1 MNIEAPIPNHQ
12 LPYKCSN
19 CGRLHPLDL
28 PDWKCPVCGGLLNLS
43 APAVFDSAQIDKQ
56 VRGLWRYRHT
66 FPLPANAE
74 PVTLGEGDTPL
85 VPITL
90 DGRTVHFKIEG
101 LNPTGSFKDRGM
113 AVMFTGLKAVG
124 ITEALE
130 DSSGNAG
137 AAFAGYAA
145 RAGIKARV
153 FVPASASGPKRAQI
167 EAYGAELALV
177 EGPRTRAT
185 EAAQAAA
192 EHGLYYGSHIYNP
205 LGLAGNA
212 TAAYEIW
219 EQLGHAPETL
229 IVPVGH
235 GTLLLGLQRGFKALQ
250 AAGLIDR
257 LPRLI
262 AVQAMACAPIW
273 AVHRY
278 GRDGLRWVTEG
289 QTIAEGIRVFQP
301 VRGDAVLAAIAE
313 TGGAVLAYEDDAIR
327 AGREALAR
335 LGLYA
340 EPTCGVVWE
349 ALKQTPGEVVVMVTG
364 NGLKSSNQ
372 TIGVPSNGSSTTA
385 RAP

>member
-1 MNIEAPIPNHQ
+1 
-12 LPYKCSN
+12 
-19 CGRLHPLDL
+19 
-28 PDWKCPVCGGLLNLS
+28 
-43 APAVFDSAQIDKQ
+43 
-56 VRGLWRYRHT
+56 
-66 FPLPANAE
+66 
-74 PVTLGEGDTPL
+74 
-85 VPITL
+85 
-90 DGRTVHFKIEG
+90 VHFKLEG

-113 AVMFTGLKAVG
+113 AVMCTALKALG
-124 ITEALE
+124 ISEALE

-167 EAYGAELALV
+167 EAYGAELVPV
-177 EGPRTRAT
+177 EGPRSKAT

-192 EHGLYYGSHIYNP
+192 QSTYYASHIYNP

-219 EQLGHAPETL
+219 EQLGHAPENIIL
-229 IVPVGH
+229 PIGH
-235 GTLLLGLQRGFKALQ
+235 GTLLLGLQRGFRALKE
-250 AAGLIDR
+250 AKLIER
-257 LPRLI
+257 LPRFI
-262 AVQAMACAPIW
+262 GVQAMACAPIW

-313 TGGAVLAYEDDAIR
+313 TDGTVLAYEDDAIR
-327 AGREALAR
+327 AGREALAH

-349 ALKQTPGEVVVMVTG
+349 AIKHVAGEVVVLLTG
-364 NGLKSSNQ
+364 NGLKSTS
-372 TIGVPSNGSSTTA
+372 
-385 RAP
+385 

>member
-1 MNIEAPIPNHQ
+1 M
-12 LPYKCSN
+12 
-19 CGRLHPLDL
+19 
-28 PDWKCPVCGGLLNLS
+28 CGGLLNLS
-43 APAVFDSAQIDKQ
+43 TPAVFDSAHIDGQ
-56 VRGLWRYRHT
+56 ARGIWRYRHT
-66 FPLPANAE
+66 FPLPIEAE
-74 PVTLGEGDTPL
+74 PVTLGEGQTPL
-85 VPITL
+85 VPIPI
-90 DGRTVHFKIEG
+90 DGRQVFFKMEG

-113 AVMFTGLKAVG
+113 AVMFTALKAVG
-124 ITEALE
+124 ISEALE

-153 FVPASASGPKRAQI
+153 FVPVSASGPKRAQI
-167 EAYGAELALV
+167 EAYGAELV
-177 EGPRTRAT
+177 PVDGPRSKAT

-192 EHGLYYGSHIYNP
+192 ASGLYYGSHIYNP

-219 EQLGHAPETL
+219 EQLGHAPENL
-229 IVPVGH
+229 LLPIGH
-235 GTLLLGLQRGFKALQ
+235 GTLLLGLHRGFKALQ
-250 AAGLIDR
+250 QAKLIER
-257 LPRLI
+257 LPRFI

-273 AVHRY
+273 AVYRY

-313 TGGAVLAYEDDAIR
+313 TDGVVLAYEDDAIR
-327 AGREALAR
+327 AGRQALAH

-349 ALKQTPGEVVVMVTG
+349 ALQHVSGEVVVMVTG
-364 NGLKSSNQ
+364 NGLKSSH
-372 TIGVPSNGSSTTA
+372 
-385 RAP
+385 

>member
-1 MNIEAPIPNHQ
+1 MSDSPITNYQ
-12 LPYKCSN
+12 LPFKCSN
-19 CGRLHPLDL
+19 CGRLYPLDL
-28 PDWKCPVCGGLLNLS
+28 PNWKCPVCGGLLNLS
-43 APAVFDSAQIDKQ
+43 APAVFDPAQIDERA
-56 VRGLWRYRHT
+56 RGVWRYRHT
-66 FPLPANAE
+66 FPLPADAE

-85 VPITL
+85 IPISI
-90 DGRTVHFKIEG
+90 DGRVAHFKMEG

-113 AVMFTGLKAVG
+113 AVMFTALKFIGLP
-124 ITEALE
+124 EALE

-153 FVPASASGPKRAQI
+153 FVPSSASGPKRAQI
-167 EAYGAELALV
+167 EAYGAELVPV
-177 EGPRTRAT
+177 EGPRSKAS

-192 EHGLYYGSHIYNP
+192 QGAHAYYGSHIYNP

-212 TAAYEIW
+212 TVAYEIR
-219 EQLGHAPETL
+219 EQLGHAPES
-229 IVPVGH
+229 IIIPVGH
-235 GTLLLGLQRGFKALQ
+235 GTLLLGLHRGFKALQ
-250 AAGLIDR
+250 EAQLIER

-313 TGGAVLAYEDDAIR
+313 TGGTVLAYEDDAIR
-327 AGREALAR
+327 AGREALAH
-335 LGLYA
+335 LGVYA

-349 ALKQTPGEVVVMVTG
+349 ALKQVTGEGEGVVMVTG
-364 NGLKSSNQ
+364 SGLKSL
-372 TIGVPSNGSSTTA
+372 G
-385 RAP
+385 

>member
-1 MNIEAPIPNHQ
+1 M
-12 LPYKCSN
+12 
-19 CGRLHPLDL
+19 
-28 PDWKCPVCGGLLNLS
+28 LNLS
-43 APAVFDSAQIDKQ
+43 APAVFDWAQVDQ
-56 VRGLWRYRHT
+56 QARGVWRYRHT
-66 FPLPANAE
+66 FPLPAGAA

-85 VPITL
+85 VPLTM
-90 DGRTVHFKIEG
+90 DGRVVHFKMEG

-113 AVMFTGLKAVG
+113 AVMFTALKHIGLP
-124 ITEALE
+124 EALE

-167 EAYGAELALV
+167 EAYGAELVPVA
-177 EGPRTRAT
+177 GPRTKAT
-185 EAAQAAA
+185 EAVQAAA
-192 EHGLYYGSHIYNP
+192 TSGAQAYYGSHIYNP

-219 EQLGHAPETL
+219 EQLGHAPENIIIPL
-229 IVPVGH
+229 GH
-235 GTLLLGLQRGFKALQ
+235 GTLLLGLHRGFKALKE
-250 AAGLIDR
+250 ANLIER

-262 AVQAMACAPIW
+262 GVQALACAPIW
-273 AVHRY
+273 AVHQY

-313 TGGAVLAYEDDAIR
+313 SGGAVLAFDDDAIR
-327 AGREALAR
+327 AGREALAY

-340 EPTCGVVWE
+340 EPTCGVAWE

-364 NGLKSSNQ
+364 NGLKSPN
-372 TIGVPSNGSSTTA
+372 
-385 RAP
+385 